1 MKALRIARFEGP
13 DGLELVDRPD
23 PQPGADEISVR
34 VHATGLNRA
43 DLLQTLGFYPAPPGY
58 PQDIAGLEYAGEV
71 VAAGHGVRRF
81 KVGDRVMGIV
91 GGGAFA
97 ERVVIHEREAM
108 AIPEGLDFVQAAAIP
123 ETFMTAYDALV
134 LQAGVRP
141 SETVLIHAVASGV
154 GIAALQW
161 ARLLQVRA
169 IGTSR
174 TEAKLARVKA
184 FGMDT
189 GIAVDDPP
197 RFAEQVRAATGG
209 RGADVVLD
217 LVGGAY
223 LPETVAALAPRA
235 RVIQIGTMAGIDAQ
249 LPLGLLMAA
258 RATLIGT
265 VLRARPL
272 EEKIALARSFERAAA
287 PLFASGK
294 LKPAVDWTCS
304 AREARAA
311 FERMRTNAT
320 AGKVVVTW

>member
-1 MKALRIARFEGP
+1 MRALRIARFEGP
-13 DGLELVDRPD
+13 DGLELVECPD
-23 PQPGADEISVR
+23 PQPGPDEIAVR

-43 DLLQTLGFYPAPPGY
+43 DLLQSLGLYPAPPGY

-71 VAAGHGVRRF
+71 AGAGPRVRRF

-91 GGGAFA
+91 AGGAFA

-108 AIPEGLDFVQAAAIP
+108 AVPEGLDFVQAAAIP

-134 LQAGVRP
+134 PQAGVRA

-161 ARLLQVRA
+161 ARLLQVRT

-174 TEAKLARVKA
+174 TEAKLAQVKA
-184 FGMDT
+184 FGMDL
-189 GIAVDDPP
+189 GIAVGDPP
-197 RFAEQVRAATGG
+197 LFAEQVRAATFG

-235 RVIQIGTMAGIDAQ
+235 RVMQIGTMAGVMGE

-258 RATLIGT
+258 RATLVGT

-272 EEKIALARSFERAAA
+272 EEKISLARSFEQAAG

-294 LKPAVDWTCS
+294 LKPVVDAIYS

-311 FERMRTNAT
+311 FERMRSNAT
-320 AGKVVVTW
+320 AGKIVVTW